1 MHMETLQQIIADIEF
16 FRGLKREHLELI
28 TGCAANVR
36 VEAGTFLGRAGDPA
50 DQFWVIR
57 EGRMALELV
66 VPGRGRVTIAT
77 MSEGEV
83 VGFSWLLPPY
93 HLHFDVRAVT
103 DTRALLFDGR
113 CLRGKCVAD
122 PHLGFELLS
131 RFSRVMADRIR
142 AMSLQLLD
150 VYGDHPIESE

>member
-1 MHMETLQQIIADIEF
+1 MQTLQPLIADIAF
-16 FRGLKREHLELI
+16 FKGLKEEHLALI
-28 TGCAANVR
+28 TGCASNVR
-36 VEAGTFLGRAGDPA
+36 VEAGTFVGRAGDPA
-50 DQFWVIR
+50 DQFWVVR

-66 VPGRGRVTIAT
+66 VPGRGRITIAT
-77 MSEGEV
+77 MAEGEV

-103 DTRALLFDGR
+103 ETRALVFDGR
-113 CLRGKCVAD
+113 CLRGKCASD
-122 PHLGFELLS
+122 TTLGFELLS

>member
-1 MHMETLQQIIADIEF
+1 METLQPIIAEIDF
-16 FRGLKREHLELI
+16 FRGLEQAHLDLI
-28 TGCAANVR
+28 TGCAANLR

-50 DQFWVIR
+50 DRFWVIR
-57 EGRMALELV
+57 EGRMALELA

-103 DTRALLFDGR
+103 ETRALQFDGS

-122 PHLGFELLS
+122 TDLGYELLS

-150 VYGDHPIESE
+150 IYGDHPVESE